1 MADNLRGV
9 EAIYRVI
16 NAIKQEL
23 DSNPFCNKVTLGEM
37 TEVDLAKQTM
47 FPLANI
53 TMDNVTHSE
62 NSLTFQV
69 TVVNV
74 DIVDISKDLPANDI
88 YGNEIYGND
97 NLIYIWTNQL
107 YVINRLVARLREGSI
122 NDYIWQLDGDIQSD
136 FINKEMEGMLAGY
149 STTFNVTVPNDIN
162 KC

>member
-16 NAIKQEL
+16 QAMKAEL
-23 DSNPFCNKVTLGEM
+23 ESNPFCNKVTLGEL
-37 TEVDLAKQTM
+37 TELDLAKMTM

-62 NSLTFQV
+62 NSLTFQL
-69 TVVNV
+69 TIVNV
-74 DIVDISKDLPANDI
+74 DIVDISKDVIQDN
-88 YGNEIYGND
+88 IYGND

-107 YVINRLVARLREGSI
+107 YVINRLVARLRQSTIAIDTMELEG
-122 NDYIWQLDGDIQSD
+122 DPQSE
-136 FINKEMEGMLAGY
+136 FINKESENMLAGF
-149 STTFNVTVPNDIN
+149 TTTINLTVPNDIN

>member
-16 NAIKQEL
+16 DTIKTEL
-23 DSNPFCNKVTLGEM
+23 DSNPFCNKVTLGEL

-53 TMDNVTHSE
+53 VMDNVTHSE
-62 NSLTFQV
+62 NSLTFQI

-74 DIVDISKDLPANDI
+74 DIVDISKDVIQDN
-88 YGNEIYGND
+88 IYGND

-107 YVINRLVARLREGSI
+107 YVINRLIARLREGNI
-122 NDYIWQLDGDIQSD
+122 NEYVWQLEGDVQSE

-149 STTFNVTVPNDIN
+149 STTFSVTVPNDIS

>member
-16 NAIKQEL
+16 EAMKDEL
-23 DSNPFCNKVTLGEM
+23 ESNPFCNKVTLGEL
-37 TEVDLAKQTM
+37 TELDLAKMTM

-62 NSLTFQV
+62 NSLTFQI
-69 TVVNV
+69 TIVNV
-74 DIVDISKDLPANDI
+74 DIVDISKDELVND
-88 YGNEIYGND
+88 IYGND

-107 YVINRLVARLREGSI
+107 YVINRLVARLRQSTIAIDTMELEG
-122 NDYIWQLDGDIQSD
+122 DPQSE
-136 FINKEMEGMLAGY
+136 FINKEFENMLAGF
-149 STTFNVTVPNDIN
+149 TTTINLTVPNDIS

>member
-16 NAIKQEL
+16 EAMKAEL
-23 DSNPFCNKVTLGEM
+23 ESNPFCNKVTLGEL
-37 TEVDLAKQTM
+37 TELDLAKMTM

-62 NSLTFQV
+62 NSLTFQL
-69 TVVNV
+69 TIVNV
-74 DIVDISKDLPANDI
+74 DIVDISKDEIQDN
-88 YGNEIYGND
+88 IYGND

-107 YVINRLVARLREGSI
+107 YVINRLVARLRQSTIAIDTMELEG
-122 NDYIWQLDGDIQSD
+122 DPQSE
-136 FINKEMEGMLAGY
+136 FINKEFENMLAGF
-149 STTFNVTVPNDIN
+149 TTTINLTVPNDIN

>member
-9 EAIYRVI
+9 EAVYRVI
-16 NAIKQEL
+16 DAIKVEL
-23 DSNPFCNKVTLGEM
+23 ESNPFCNKVTLGEM
-37 TEVDLAKQTM
+37 TEVDLAKMTI

-62 NSLTFQV
+62 NSFTFQI
-69 TVVNV
+69 TIVNV
-74 DIVDISKDLPANDI
+74 DIVEISKDLPADN
-88 YGNEIYGND
+88 IYGND

-107 YVINRLVARLREGSI
+107 YVINRLVARLREGNI
-122 NDYIWQLDGDIQSD
+122 NDYIWQLEGDIQSD

-149 STTFNVTVPNDIN
+149 STTINVTIPNDIS

>member
-16 NAIKQEL
+16 QAMKAEL
-23 DSNPFCNKVTLGEM
+23 ESNPFCNKVTLGEL
-37 TEVDLAKQTM
+37 TELDLAKMTM

-62 NSLTFQV
+62 NSLTFQL
-69 TVVNV
+69 TIVNV
-74 DIVDISKDLPANDI
+74 DIVDISKDVIQDN
-88 YGNEIYGND
+88 IYGND

-107 YVINRLVARLREGSI
+107 YVINRLVARLRQSTLAIDTMELEG
-122 NDYIWQLDGDIQSD
+122 DPQSE
-136 FINKEMEGMLAGY
+136 FINKEFENMLAGF
-149 STTFNVTVPNDIN
+149 TTTINLTVPNDIN

>member
-16 NAIKQEL
+16 EAMKAEL
-23 DSNPFCNKVTLGEM
+23 ESNPFCNKVTLGEL
-37 TEVDLAKQTM
+37 TELDLAKMTM

-62 NSLTFQV
+62 NSLTFQL
-69 TVVNV
+69 TIVNV
-74 DIVDISKDLPANDI
+74 DIVDISKDAIQDN
-88 YGNEIYGND
+88 IYGND

-107 YVINRLVARLREGSI
+107 YVINRLVARLRQSTIAIDTMELEG
-122 NDYIWQLDGDIQSD
+122 DPQSE
-136 FINKEMEGMLAGY
+136 FINKEFENMLAGF
-149 STTFNVTVPNDIN
+149 TTTINLTVANDIN

>member
-16 NAIKQEL
+16 EAMKAEL
-23 DSNPFCNKVTLGEM
+23 ESNPFCNKVTLGEL
-37 TEVDLAKQTM
+37 TELDLAKMTM

-62 NSLTFQV
+62 NSLTFQI
-69 TVVNV
+69 TIVNV
-74 DIVDISKDLPANDI
+74 DIVDISKDAIQDN
-88 YGNEIYGND
+88 IYGND

-107 YVINRLVARLREGSI
+107 YVINRLVARLRQSTIAIDTMELEG
-122 NDYIWQLDGDIQSD
+122 DPQSE
-136 FINKEMEGMLAGY
+136 FINKEFENMLAGF
-149 STTFNVTVPNDIN
+149 TTTINLTVPNDIN

>member
-16 NAIKQEL
+16 EAMKAEL
-23 DSNPFCNKVTLGEM
+23 ESNPFCNKVTLGEL
-37 TEVDLAKQTM
+37 TELDLAKMTM

-62 NSLTFQV
+62 NSLTFQL
-69 TVVNV
+69 TIVNV
-74 DIVDISKDLPANDI
+74 DIVDISKDAIQDN
-88 YGNEIYGND
+88 IYGND

-107 YVINRLVARLREGSI
+107 YVINRLVARLRQSTIAIDTMELEG
-122 NDYIWQLDGDIQSD
+122 DPQSE
-136 FINKEMEGMLAGY
+136 FINKEFENMLAGF
-149 STTFNVTVPNDIN
+149 TTTINLTVPNDIN

>member
-16 NAIKQEL
+16 DAIKVEL
-23 DSNPFCNKVTLGEM
+23 ESNPFCNKVTLGEM
-37 TEVDLAKQTM
+37 TEVDLAKMTT

-62 NSLTFQV
+62 NSFTFQI
-69 TVVNV
+69 TIVNV
-74 DIVDISKDLPANDI
+74 DIVEISKDLPADN
-88 YGNEIYGND
+88 IYGND

-107 YVINRLVARLREGSI
+107 YVINRLIARLREGNI
-122 NDYIWQLDGDIQSD
+122 NDYIWQLEGDIQSD
-136 FINKEMEGMLAGY
+136 FINKEMENMLAGY
-149 STTFNVTVPNDIN
+149 STTFNVTIPNDIS

>member
-16 NAIKQEL
+16 QAMKAEL
-23 DSNPFCNKVTLGEM
+23 ESNPFCNKVTLGEL
-37 TEVDLAKQTM
+37 TELDLAKMTM

-62 NSLTFQV
+62 NSLTFQL
-69 TVVNV
+69 TIVNV
-74 DIVDISKDLPANDI
+74 DIVDISKDAIQDN
-88 YGNEIYGND
+88 IYGND

-107 YVINRLVARLREGSI
+107 YVINRLVARLRQSTIAIDTMELEG
-122 NDYIWQLDGDIQSD
+122 DPQSE
-136 FINKEMEGMLAGY
+136 FINKEFENMLAGF
-149 STTFNVTVPNDIN
+149 TTTINLTVPNDIN

>member
-16 NAIKQEL
+16 EAMKAEL
-23 DSNPFCNKVTLGEM
+23 ESNPFCNKVTLGEL
-37 TEVDLAKQTM
+37 TELDLAKMTM

-62 NSLTFQV
+62 NSLTFQI
-69 TVVNV
+69 TIVNV
-74 DIVDISKDLPANDI
+74 DIVDISKDVIQDN
-88 YGNEIYGND
+88 IYGND

-107 YVINRLVARLREGSI
+107 YVINRLVARLRQSTIAIDTMELEG
-122 NDYIWQLDGDIQSD
+122 DPQSE
-136 FINKEMEGMLAGY
+136 FINKEFENMLAGF
-149 STTFNVTVPNDIN
+149 TTTINLTVPNDIN

>member
-16 NAIKQEL
+16 GAMKAEL
-23 DSNPFCNKVTLGEM
+23 ESNPFCNKVTLGEL
-37 TEVDLAKQTM
+37 TELDLAKMTM

-62 NSLTFQV
+62 NSLTFQL
-69 TVVNV
+69 TIVNV
-74 DIVDISKDLPANDI
+74 DIVDISKDVIQDN
-88 YGNEIYGND
+88 IYGND

-107 YVINRLVARLREGSI
+107 YVINRLVARLRQSTIAIDTMELEG
-122 NDYIWQLDGDIQSD
+122 DPQSE
-136 FINKEMEGMLAGY
+136 FINKEFENMLAGF
-149 STTFNVTVPNDIN
+149 TTTINLTVPNDIN

>member
-16 NAIKQEL
+16 QAMKAEL
-23 DSNPFCNKVTLGEM
+23 ESNPFCNKVTLGEL
-37 TEVDLAKQTM
+37 TELDLAKMTM

-62 NSLTFQV
+62 NSLTFQL
-69 TVVNV
+69 TIVNV
-74 DIVDISKDLPANDI
+74 DIVDISKDEIQDN
-88 YGNEIYGND
+88 IYGND

-107 YVINRLVARLREGSI
+107 YVINRLVARLRQSTLAIDTMELEG
-122 NDYIWQLDGDIQSD
+122 DPQSE
-136 FINKEMEGMLAGY
+136 FINKEFENMLAGF
-149 STTFNVTVPNDIN
+149 TTTINLTVPNDIN

>member
-16 NAIKQEL
+16 DAIKVEL
-23 DSNPFCNKVTLGEM
+23 ESNPFCNKVTLGEM
-37 TEVDLAKQTM
+37 TEVDLAKQTI

-62 NSLTFQV
+62 NSFTFQI
-69 TVVNV
+69 TIVNV
-74 DIVDISKDLPANDI
+74 DIVEISKDLPTDN
-88 YGNEIYGND
+88 IYGND

-107 YVINRLVARLREGSI
+107 YVINRLVARLREGNI
-122 NDYIWQLDGDIQSD
+122 NDYIWQLEGDIQSD
-136 FINKEMEGMLAGY
+136 FINKEMENMLAGY
-149 STTFNVTVPNDIN
+149 STTFNVTIPNDIS

>member
-16 NAIKQEL
+16 EAMKDEL
-23 DSNPFCNKVTLGEM
+23 ESNPFCNKVTLGEL
-37 TEVDLAKQTM
+37 TELDLAKMTM

-62 NSLTFQV
+62 NSLTFQI
-69 TVVNV
+69 TIVNV
-74 DIVDISKDLPANDI
+74 DIVDISKDEIQDN
-88 YGNEIYGND
+88 IYGND

-107 YVINRLVARLREGSI
+107 YVINRLVARLRQSTIAIDTMELEG
-122 NDYIWQLDGDIQSD
+122 DPQSE
-136 FINKEMEGMLAGY
+136 FINKEFENMLAGF
-149 STTFNVTVPNDIN
+149 TTTINLTVPNDIN

>member
-16 NAIKQEL
+16 EAMKAEL
-23 DSNPFCNKVTLGEM
+23 ESNPFCNKVTLGEL
-37 TEVDLAKQTM
+37 TELDLAKMTM

-62 NSLTFQV
+62 NSLTFQL
-69 TVVNV
+69 TIVNV
-74 DIVDISKDLPANDI
+74 DIVDISKDVIQDN
-88 YGNEIYGND
+88 IYGND

-107 YVINRLVARLREGSI
+107 YVINRLVARLRQSTIAIDTMELEG
-122 NDYIWQLDGDIQSD
+122 DPQSE
-136 FINKEMEGMLAGY
+136 FINKEFENMLAGF
-149 STTFNVTVPNDIN
+149 TTTINLTVPNDIN

>member
-1 MADNLRGV
+1 MADSLRGI

-16 NAIKQEL
+16 DAVKTEL

-37 TEVDLAKQTM
+37 TEVDLAKMTI

-62 NSLTFQV
+62 NSLTFQM
-69 TVVNV
+69 TIVNV
-74 DIVDISKDLPANDI
+74 DIVNVSKDLPVDN
-88 YGNEIYGND
+88 IYGND

-107 YVINRLVARLREGSI
+107 YVINRLIARLREGSI
-122 NDYIWQLDGDIQSD
+122 NDYVWQLEGDIQSD
-136 FINKEMEGMLAGY
+136 FINKEMEGMLAGF
-149 STTFNVTVPNDIN
+149 STTFNVTIPNDIS

>member
-16 NAIKQEL
+16 EAMKAEL
-23 DSNPFCNKVTLGEM
+23 ESNPFCNKVTLGEL
-37 TEVDLAKQTM
+37 TELDLAKMTM

-62 NSLTFQV
+62 NSLTFQL
-69 TVVNV
+69 TIVNV
-74 DIVDISKDLPANDI
+74 DIVDISKDVIQDN
-88 YGNEIYGND
+88 IYGND

-107 YVINRLVARLREGSI
+107 YVINRLVARLRQSTIAIDTMELEG
-122 NDYIWQLDGDIQSD
+122 DPQSE
-136 FINKEMEGMLAGY
+136 FINKEFENMLAGF
-149 STTFNVTVPNDIN
+149 TTTINITVANDIN

>member
-16 NAIKQEL
+16 EAMKAEL
-23 DSNPFCNKVTLGEM
+23 ESNPFCNKVTLGEL
-37 TEVDLAKQTM
+37 TELDLAKMTM

-62 NSLTFQV
+62 NSLTFQI
-69 TVVNV
+69 TIVNV
-74 DIVDISKDLPANDI
+74 DIVDISKDVIQDN
-88 YGNEIYGND
+88 IYGND

-107 YVINRLVARLREGSI
+107 YVINRLVARLRQSTIAIDTMELEG
-122 NDYIWQLDGDIQSD
+122 DPQSE
-136 FINKEMEGMLAGY
+136 FINKEFENMLAGF
-149 STTFNVTVPNDIN
+149 TTTISLTVPNDIN

>member
-16 NAIKQEL
+16 QAMKAEL
-23 DSNPFCNKVTLGEM
+23 ESNPFCNKVTLGEL
-37 TEVDLAKQTM
+37 TELDLAKMTM

-62 NSLTFQV
+62 NSLTFQL
-69 TVVNV
+69 TIVNV
-74 DIVDISKDLPANDI
+74 DIVDISKDEIQDN
-88 YGNEIYGND
+88 IYGND

-107 YVINRLVARLREGSI
+107 YVINRLVARLRQSTIAIDTMELEG
-122 NDYIWQLDGDIQSD
+122 DPQSE
-136 FINKEMEGMLAGY
+136 FINKEFENMLAGF
-149 STTFNVTVPNDIN
+149 TTTINLTVPNDIN

>member
-16 NAIKQEL
+16 DAIKTEL
-23 DSNPFCNKVTLGEM
+23 DSNPFCNKVTLGEL
-37 TEVDLAKQTM
+37 TELDLAKMTM

-62 NSLTFQV
+62 NSLTFQI
-69 TVVNV
+69 TIVNV
-74 DIVDISKDLPANDI
+74 DIVDISKDELVND
-88 YGNEIYGND
+88 IYGND

-107 YVINRLVARLREGSI
+107 YVINRLVARLRQSTIAIDTMELEG
-122 NDYIWQLDGDIQSD
+122 DPQSE
-136 FINKEMEGMLAGY
+136 FINKEFENMLAGF
-149 STTFNVTVPNDIN
+149 TTTINLTVPNDIS

>member
-16 NAIKQEL
+16 EAMKAEL
-23 DSNPFCNKVTLGEM
+23 ESNPFCNKVTLGEL
-37 TEVDLAKQTM
+37 TELDLAKMTM

-62 NSLTFQV
+62 NSLTFQL
-69 TVVNV
+69 TIVNV
-74 DIVDISKDLPANDI
+74 DIVDISKEVIQDN
-88 YGNEIYGND
+88 IYGND

-107 YVINRLVARLREGSI
+107 YVINRLVARLRQSTIAIDTMELEG
-122 NDYIWQLDGDIQSD
+122 DPQSE
-136 FINKEMEGMLAGY
+136 FINKEFENMLAGF
-149 STTFNVTVPNDIN
+149 TTTINLTVPNDIN